1 MEQAQEELAVCQRIA
16 QGERHLFAKLID
28 TYSGLVAGVIA
39 AQGVGPAEVEDLAQ
53 VVFINAYKGI
63 AGFRGDSKL
72 SSWLYR
78 IALNVARGHLKR
90 LAQRPAPASVEE
102 QAESGQQP
110 ADLRAATPAQ
120 HTQDRALTAALS
132 QLTEP
137 QRVCIS
143 LYYFEELSY
152 EEIAA
157 GTGYLLNT
165 VRTHIRRGKLRLAEL
180 LDESLLGEER

>member
-1 MEQAQEELAVCQRIA
+1 MEQAQDELSVCRRIA

-28 TYSGLVAGVIA
+28 SYSSLVAGAIA
-39 AQGVGPAEVEDLAQ
+39 AQGVATADVEDLAQ
-53 VVFINAYKGI
+53 LAFINAYKGI
-63 AGFRGDSKL
+63 AGFRGDAKL

-78 IALNVARGHLKR
+78 IAVNVARGHLKR
-90 LAQRPAPASVEE
+90 LAQRPSAASVEE
-102 QAESGQQP
+102 QAELGQQP
-110 ADLRAATPAQ
+110 ADLRAATAAQ
-120 HTQDRALTAALS
+120 HAQDTALAAALA
-132 QLTEP
+132 QLTEA

-180 LDESLLGEER
+180 LDESLLGEEH